1 MILGD
6 KDQTLED
13 AAAGERTTLDDLFRR
28 AGVRHPDM
36 LALADPPNRASF
48 TDGAQRKLTFA
59 QADRAVSALADRLRC
74 LGLQTDMVV
83 ALQLPNTVESVIA
96 LLAVLRAGMIAVPL
110 PLLWRRQEIVAALR
124 GVGAKAIIACSR
136 VRSTAQTTSLAD
148 LATQVAAELFPI
160 RFVCGFGDALPD
172 GVVPVDDIFT
182 STHGDFAQPLL
193 RPGNA
198 AAHVAVVTFDIGGD
212 GLRAVARN
220 HIALIAGG
228 LGPHLESGA
237 AQDVSILST
246 IPLGSFAG
254 LALTVMPWLL
264 GGGTLSLHHAF
275 DPGIFATQCGEHDG
289 GTIVLPGPALAPLA
303 ETDRLGTPANIIA
316 LWRSPERLASGAS
329 WRGEVRLV
337 DVASFGEAGLIVSRR
352 EANGP
357 ALPIPYGSIG
367 SPRGTAGAT
376 TVIEALRT
384 GAGTM
389 ALRGPMVP
397 MHAFPPGAEAGPE
410 PHLTVDGLGFV
421 DTGYICRLERDS
433 QTLVI
438 DSAPAG
444 IASVGFYRFRQA
456 QLDAQVASIDPDAT
470 IVAMPNAYLDARLG
484 GSAADLTA
492 MAAQLLACG
501 ANPLIVEAFRARK
514 NAA

>member
-1 MILGD
+1 MILGG
-6 KDQTLED
+6 KDQELD
-13 AAAGERTTLDDLFRR
+13 DVAAGERTTLDDLFRR

-59 QADRAVSALADRLRC
+59 QADRAVSALADRLRS
-74 LGLQTDMVV
+74 LGLQTDMAV

-124 GVGAKAIIACSR
+124 SVGAKAIIACSR

-160 RFVCGFGDALPD
+160 RFVCGFGHALPD
-172 GVVPVDDIFT
+172 GVVPLDDIFT
-182 STHGDFAQPLL
+182 SRHGDFAQPPV

-198 AAHVAVVTFDIGGD
+198 ATHEAVVTFDVGGD
-212 GLRAVARN
+212 GLRAIARN

-275 DPGIFATQCGEHDG
+275 DPGTFATQCGELDG
-289 GTIVLPGPALAPLA
+289 GTVVLPGPALASLA
-303 ETDRLGTPANIIA
+303 ETDRLGTPTNIIA
-316 LWRSPERLASGAS
+316 LWRSPERLANGAS
-329 WRGEVRLV
+329 WRGAARLV
-337 DVASFGEAGLIVSRR
+337 DVVSFGEAGLLAGQRA
-352 EANGP
+352 ANGL

-367 SPRGTAGAT
+367 TPRGAAGAT
-376 TVIEALRT
+376 TVIEVLRT
-384 GAGTM
+384 DAGTL

-397 MHAFPPGAEAGPE
+397 MHAFPPGTEAE

-421 DTGYICRLERDS
+421 DTGYICRLDRDS

-438 DSAPAG
+438 DSAPVG

-470 IVAMPNAYLDARLG
+470 IVAIPNAYLDARLG
-484 GSAADLTA
+484 GSAADFAA